1 MVVLDEMITEGVLV
15 LVQDVDIIT
24 YTKKETK

>member
-1 MVVLDEMITEGVLV
+1 MAVLNEMISEGVLV
-15 LVQDVDIIT
+15 LFKDVDIIT

>member
-1 MVVLDEMITEGVLV
+1 MAVLNEMVSEGVLV
-15 LVQDVDIIT
+15 LVSDVDIIT